1 MYDKINQSNKIQ
13 QSPPGPIDF
22 HSKQMPSH
30 LKPVA
35 KTSHNQSFDSFPVH
49 NQLVAHQAQH
59 GTKIRGDHNSKL
71 VTSGQNTIKN
81 SYITHSS

>member
-49 NQLVAHQAQH
+49 NQLVAHQA
-59 GTKIRGDHNSKL
+59 
-71 VTSGQNTIKN
+71 
-81 SYITHSS
+81 

>member
-35 KTSHNQSFDSFPVH
+35 KTSHN
-49 NQLVAHQAQH
+49 
-59 GTKIRGDHNSKL
+59 
-71 VTSGQNTIKN
+71 
-81 SYITHSS
+81 